1 LVKIQDIGEN
11 NMKKKSGITTSQIAI
26 VALVIIVIVI
36 AAIAGYFAMQAS
48 KPPEV
53 TPPPVEEEI
62 VIEMWDGLG
71 GGDGY
76 VMDMLVEDFN
86 TEYKGKIKVV
96 RVMQGGWSDVYS
108 KLAAAYKA
116 GTGIPDLA
124 IMHPTELP
132 IFKDTIAQPLDD
144 LVAEA
149 GLTRDMFIGY
159 AWDLA
164 HADGHIYWIPFD
176 VHPYSMYVNVK
187 MAEEYGIR
195 IPEPGELK
203 TPDDLIN
210 WFREARAKLP
220 EGLYP
225 FGMPSWGDWWLW
237 WCFTP
242 EDLLM
247 KDGEV
252 NFRVNT
258 PDGIYAF
265 RVYKIIMDENLGKL
279 HTWEELAAGLGG
291 DCLSWI
297 HGPWMQATFDKVTG
311 FEYTVVPIFGPRYKV
326 WASGHS
332 IYLTRANGDK
342 RTRAAWEFTL
352 WLLKPRNNGRWGQY
366 AGHIPAVL
374 EAQNYPPYAALA
386 TRAAFAK
393 QAELGFKFLSFH
405 ELIWRWG
412 DVINP
417 RIVDVINGVLTPEEA
432 AAQAQADLEAIM
444 AEYG

>member
-1 LVKIQDIGEN
+1 MRKKISKSKSAITQMQAISLV
-11 NMKKKSGITTSQIAI
+11 
-26 VALVIIVIVI
+26 VVII
-36 AAIAGYFAMQAS
+36 AAVAITGFAVWSAS
-48 KPPEV
+48 RPAAPPEV
-53 TPPPVEEEI
+53 KPPVEEE
-62 VIEMWDGLG
+62 VTIEMWDGLG

-76 VMDMLVEDFN
+76 VFDMLVEDFN

-96 RVMQGGWSDVYS
+96 RIMQGGWSDVYS

-116 GTGIPDLA
+116 GSGIPDLS

-144 LVAEA
+144 LVQKS
-149 GLTRDMFIGY
+149 GVTRDMFIGY

-164 HADGHIYWIPFD
+164 QADGHTYWIPFD
-176 VHPYSMYVNVK
+176 VHPYAMYVNAK
-187 MAEEYGIR
+187 MAAEYGIT
-195 IPEPGELK
+195 IPKPGELE
-203 TPDDLIN
+203 TPDDLLD
-210 WFREARAKLP
+210 WWRDARAKLP
-220 EGLYP
+220 ENLYP
-225 FGMPSWGDWWLW
+225 FGLPSWGDWWVW
-237 WCFTP
+237 WCLTP

-252 NFRVNT
+252 DFRVDS
-258 PDGIYAF
+258 PEGIYAF
-265 RVYKIIMDENLGKL
+265 NVYKTIVDENLGKV
-279 HTWEELAAGLGG
+279 HTWEELAAGLAG
-291 DCLSWI
+291 DSLSWI

-311 FEYTVVPIFGPRYKV
+311 FEYSVVPIFGPRYKV

-332 IYLTRANGDK
+332 IYLTKANGDV
-342 RTRAAWEFTL
+342 RTGAAWEFAV
-352 WLLKPRNNGRWGQY
+352 WLLKPKNDGRWGQY

-374 EAQNYPPYAALA
+374 EAQNYPPYAAIGA
-386 TRAAFAK
+386 RGMFAK

-417 RIVDVINGVLTPEEA
+417 RIVDVMDGTLTPEQA

-444 AEYG
+444 EEYE